1 MQIFFNSLSG
11 SSLNVAEIIIAMFF
25 SATILIFL
33 MLYSVIFLKTKD
45 MSYLP
50 FSISLFF
57 LLLYDILYIT
67 TLSIYINNE
76 LTAEILN
83 TLKMSEVL
91 ISIFILII
99 LTLIPLSFLVY
110 YKSDKHIKIVN
121 IIAISLSIIL
131 SLIFV
136 LTFIF
141 NLNFLNK
148 VLEYFINTDR
158 KSSLSFFDP
167 NNLIG
172 KYLTLFTL
180 LIIFTSFLST
190 LIDLIKK
197 RDHKKYILLA
207 ISSILSIYIL
217 LEPITTFD
225 IFSKFIPDRIFA
237 SIFMFMLVFYTIV
250 LENFSKHI
258 LTKIRNQN
266 ILSNTIDK
274 NYNIIN
280 GISSIVNKME
290 KIDRNIKEVEVY
302 IPDIIRENEN
312 AIDIIK
318 DKANIIEESNKSF
331 LKIHT
336 KKEEAT
342 IEYAKTIENI
352 FNSSDSPRGEMESIN
367 TLFSDTTNEIL
378 IKSIT
383 TEKLENIIKT
393 LKVTSNTFN
402 ENSDNILEYIYKSI
416 SRFENINSMTDSI
429 YETIAFVKDITTKT
443 SLLSINAGIQ
453 ASKAGSVGKS
463 FSVVAKEIGSLAA
476 ESLRETE
483 QVEKILN
490 DIFSSLISVE
500 NSSHNIKKDCDIF
513 KDDIEEMTENIKN
526 LIEEIEE
533 YKLSEPQK
541 IVNIKALI
549 NENDN
554 FIKDNKQKN
563 TIINLIKDD
572 LLTIFSDKNNKQ
584 DNILKQQE
592 HIKNIEEKIS
602 MIVSTKES
610 MPEFSKELKEHTKN
624 MHRDI
629 LGLSMAIVENDSN
642 NLKNIIQ
649 NKDNAIPAL
658 SKYL

>member
-1 MQIFFNSLSG
+1 MQIFFTSLD
-11 SSLNVAEIIIAMFF
+11 SSILNIAEIIIAMFF
-25 SATILIFL
+25 SATIFIFL
-33 MLYSVIFLKTKD
+33 MLYSIIFLKTKD
-45 MSYLP
+45 ISYLP

-57 LLLYDILYIT
+57 LLIYDILYIIA
-67 TLSIYINNE
+67 LSIYKNNE
-76 LTAEILN
+76 LTSEILSI
-83 TLKMSEVL
+83 LKMSELL
-91 ISIFILII
+91 ISFSILII
-99 LTLIPLSFLVY
+99 LTLIPISFMVY
-110 YKSDKHIKIVN
+110 YKSNKYIKIIN
-121 IIAISLSIIL
+121 IFVI
-131 SLIFV
+131 V

-141 NLNFLNK
+141 NLNYLNK

-158 KSSLSFFDP
+158 KGGLSLFDS
-167 NNLIG
+167 NNLTG
-172 KYLTLFTL
+172 RYLILFTL
-180 LIIFTSFLST
+180 LIIFTSFLSI

-197 RDHKKYILLA
+197 RSYKK
-207 ISSILSIYIL
+207 SILIVASSMFSIYIL
-217 LEPITTFD
+217 LEPFTTFD
-225 IFSKFIPDRIFA
+225 IFTKFIQDRIFV
-237 SIFMFMLVFYTIV
+237 SIFIFTLVFYAIV
-250 LENFSKHI
+250 LENFSKYVLI
-258 LTKIRNQN
+258 KIRDQS

-274 NYNIIN
+274 NYTIIN
-280 GISSIVNKME
+280 SISSIVNKME
-290 KIDRNIKEVEVY
+290 KIDRNVKEVEIY

-318 DKANIIEESNKSF
+318 YKTTLIEESNNNF
-331 LKIHT
+331 LKTHKEKEDVT
-336 KKEEAT
+336 K
-342 IEYAKTIENI
+342 EYAKTIENI
-352 FNSSDSPRGEMESIN
+352 FNESDSPRREMESMSI
-367 TLFSDTTNEIL
+367 LFSDTTNEIL
-378 IKSIT
+378 SKSIT

-393 LKVTSNTFN
+393 LKMTSHTFN

-416 SRFENINSMTDSI
+416 SRFENINNMTDSI

-463 FSVVAKEIGSLAA
+463 FSVVAKEIGALAA

-513 KDDIEEMTENIKN
+513 KYDIEEMTTNIEN
-526 LIEEIEE
+526 LIHEIEE

-541 IVNIKALI
+541 IINIKALI
-549 NENDN
+549 KENDN

-563 TIINLIKDD
+563 TITNSIR
-572 LLTIFSDKNNKQ
+572 
-584 DNILKQQE
+584 DNILAIFINKNNQEDNVLKQQN

-602 MIVSTKES
+602 MILSVKES
-610 MPEFSKELKEHTKN
+610 MPEFSKDLKEHTKN

-629 LGLSMAIVENDSN
+629 LSLSMAIVENDSN

-649 NKDNAIPAL
+649 NKEYVVPAL

>member
-1 MQIFFNSLSG
+1 MQIFFTSLD
-11 SSLNVAEIIIAMFF
+11 SSILNIAEIIIAMFF
-25 SATILIFL
+25 SATIFIFL
-33 MLYSVIFLKTKD
+33 VLYSIIFLKTKD
-45 MSYLP
+45 ISYLP

-57 LLLYDILYIT
+57 LLIYDILYIIA
-67 TLSIYINNE
+67 LSIYKNNE
-76 LTAEILN
+76 LTSEILSI
-83 TLKMSEVL
+83 LKMSELL
-91 ISIFILII
+91 ISFSILII
-99 LTLIPLSFLVY
+99 LTLIPISFMVY
-110 YKSDKHIKIVN
+110 YKSNKYIKIIN
-121 IIAISLSIIL
+121 IFVI
-131 SLIFV
+131 V

-141 NLNFLNK
+141 NLNYLNK

-158 KSSLSFFDP
+158 KGGLSLFDS
-167 NNLIG
+167 NNLTG
-172 KYLTLFTL
+172 RYLILFTL
-180 LIIFTSFLST
+180 LIIFTSFLSI

-197 RDHKKYILLA
+197 RSYKK
-207 ISSILSIYIL
+207 SILIVASSMFSIYIL
-217 LEPITTFD
+217 LEPFTTFD
-225 IFSKFIPDRIFA
+225 IFTKFIQDRIFV
-237 SIFMFMLVFYTIV
+237 SIFIFTLVFYAIV
-250 LENFSKHI
+250 LENFSKYVLI
-258 LTKIRNQN
+258 KIRDQS

-274 NYNIIN
+274 NYTIIN
-280 GISSIVNKME
+280 SISSIVNKME
-290 KIDRNIKEVEVY
+290 KIDRNVKEVEIY

-318 DKANIIEESNKSF
+318 YKTTLIEESNNNF
-331 LKIHT
+331 LKTHKEKEDVT
-336 KKEEAT
+336 K
-342 IEYAKTIENI
+342 EYAKTIENI
-352 FNSSDSPRGEMESIN
+352 FNESDSPRREMESMSI
-367 TLFSDTTNEIL
+367 LFSDTTNEIL
-378 IKSIT
+378 SKSIT

-393 LKVTSNTFN
+393 LKMTSHTFN

-416 SRFENINSMTDSI
+416 SRFENINNMTDSI

-463 FSVVAKEIGSLAA
+463 FSVVAKEIGALAA

-513 KDDIEEMTENIKN
+513 KYDIEEMTTNIEN
-526 LIEEIEE
+526 LIHEIEE

-541 IVNIKALI
+541 IINIKALI
-549 NENDN
+549 KENDN

-563 TIINLIKDD
+563 TITNSIR
-572 LLTIFSDKNNKQ
+572 
-584 DNILKQQE
+584 DNILAIFINKNNQEDNVLKQQN

-602 MIVSTKES
+602 MILSVKES
-610 MPEFSKELKEHTKN
+610 MPEFSKDLKEHTKN

-629 LGLSMAIVENDSN
+629 LSLSMAIVENDSN

-649 NKDNAIPAL
+649 NKEYVVPAL

>member
-1 MQIFFNSLSG
+1 MQIFFTSLD
-11 SSLNVAEIIIAMFF
+11 SSILNIAEIIIAMFF
-25 SATILIFL
+25 SATIFIFL
-33 MLYSVIFLKTKD
+33 VLYSIIFLKTKD
-45 MSYLP
+45 ISYLP

-57 LLLYDILYIT
+57 LLIYDILYIIA
-67 TLSIYINNE
+67 LSIYKNNE
-76 LTAEILN
+76 LTSEILSI
-83 TLKMSEVL
+83 LKMSELL
-91 ISIFILII
+91 ISFSILII
-99 LTLIPLSFLVY
+99 LTLIPISFMVY
-110 YKSDKHIKIVN
+110 YKSNKYIKIIN
-121 IIAISLSIIL
+121 IFVI
-131 SLIFV
+131 V

-141 NLNFLNK
+141 NLNYLNK

-158 KSSLSFFDP
+158 KGGLSLFDS
-167 NNLIG
+167 NNLTG
-172 KYLTLFTL
+172 RYLILFTL
-180 LIIFTSFLST
+180 LIIFTSFLSI

-197 RDHKKYILLA
+197 RSYKK
-207 ISSILSIYIL
+207 SILIVASSMFSIYIL
-217 LEPITTFD
+217 LEPFTTFD
-225 IFSKFIPDRIFA
+225 IFTKFIQDRIFV
-237 SIFMFMLVFYTIV
+237 SIFIFTLVFYAIV
-250 LENFSKHI
+250 LENFSKYVLI
-258 LTKIRNQN
+258 KIRDQS

-274 NYNIIN
+274 NYTIIN
-280 GISSIVNKME
+280 SISSIVNKME
-290 KIDRNIKEVEVY
+290 KIDRNVKEVEIY

-318 DKANIIEESNKSF
+318 YKTTLIEESNNNF
-331 LKIHT
+331 LKTHKEKEDVT
-336 KKEEAT
+336 K
-342 IEYAKTIENI
+342 EYAKTIENI
-352 FNSSDSPRGEMESIN
+352 FNESDSPRREMESMSI
-367 TLFSDTTNEIL
+367 LFSDTTNEIL
-378 IKSIT
+378 SKSIT

-393 LKVTSNTFN
+393 LKMTSHTFN

-416 SRFENINSMTDSI
+416 SRFENINNMTDSI

-463 FSVVAKEIGSLAA
+463 FSVVAKEIGALAA

-513 KDDIEEMTENIKN
+513 KYDIEEMTTNIEN
-526 LIEEIEE
+526 LIHEIEE

-541 IVNIKALI
+541 IINIKALI
-549 NENDN
+549 KENDN

-563 TIINLIKDD
+563 TITNSIR
-572 LLTIFSDKNNKQ
+572 
-584 DNILKQQE
+584 DNILAIFINKNNQEDNVLKQQD

-602 MIVSTKES
+602 MILSVKES
-610 MPEFSKELKEHTKN
+610 MPEFSKDLKEHTKN

-629 LGLSMAIVENDSN
+629 LSLSMAIVENDSN

-649 NKDNAIPAL
+649 NKEYVVPAL

>member
-1 MQIFFNSLSG
+1 MQIFFTSLD
-11 SSLNVAEIIIAMFF
+11 SSILNIAEIIIAMFF
-25 SATILIFL
+25 SATIFIFL
-33 MLYSVIFLKTKD
+33 VLYSIIFLKTKD
-45 MSYLP
+45 ISYLP

-57 LLLYDILYIT
+57 LLIYDILYIIA
-67 TLSIYINNE
+67 LSIYKNNE
-76 LTAEILN
+76 LTPEILSM
-83 TLKMSEVL
+83 LKMSELL
-91 ISIFILII
+91 ISFSILII
-99 LTLIPLSFLVY
+99 LTLIPISFMVY
-110 YKSDKHIKIVN
+110 YKSNKYIKIIN
-121 IIAISLSIIL
+121 IFVI
-131 SLIFV
+131 V

-141 NLNFLNK
+141 NLNYLNK

-158 KSSLSFFDP
+158 KGGLSLFDS
-167 NNLIG
+167 NNLTG
-172 KYLTLFTL
+172 RYLILFTL
-180 LIIFTSFLST
+180 LIIFTSFLSI

-197 RDHKKYILLA
+197 RSYKK
-207 ISSILSIYIL
+207 SILIVASSMFSIYIL
-217 LEPITTFD
+217 LEPFTTFD
-225 IFSKFIPDRIFA
+225 IFTKFIQDRIFV
-237 SIFMFMLVFYTIV
+237 SIFIFTLVFYAIV
-250 LENFSKHI
+250 LENFSKYVLI
-258 LTKIRNQN
+258 KIRDQS

-274 NYNIIN
+274 NYTIIN
-280 GISSIVNKME
+280 SISSIVNKME
-290 KIDRNIKEVEVY
+290 KIDRNVKEVEIY

-318 DKANIIEESNKSF
+318 YKTTLIEESNNNF
-331 LKIHT
+331 LKTHKEKEDVT
-336 KKEEAT
+336 K
-342 IEYAKTIENI
+342 EYAKTIENI
-352 FNSSDSPRGEMESIN
+352 FNESDSPRREMESMSI
-367 TLFSDTTNEIL
+367 LFSDTTNEIL
-378 IKSIT
+378 SKSIT

-393 LKVTSNTFN
+393 LKMTSHTFN

-416 SRFENINSMTDSI
+416 SRFENINNMTDSI

-463 FSVVAKEIGSLAA
+463 FSVVAKEIGALAA

-513 KDDIEEMTENIKN
+513 KYDIEEMTTNIEN
-526 LIEEIEE
+526 LIHEIEE

-541 IVNIKALI
+541 IINIKALI
-549 NENDN
+549 KENDN

-563 TIINLIKDD
+563 TITNSIR
-572 LLTIFSDKNNKQ
+572 
-584 DNILKQQE
+584 DNILAIFINKNNQEDNVLKQQD

-602 MIVSTKES
+602 MILSVKES
-610 MPEFSKELKEHTKN
+610 MPEFSKDLKEHTKN

-629 LGLSMAIVENDSN
+629 LSLSMAIVENDSN

-649 NKDNAIPAL
+649 NKEYVVPAL